1 MALVHCT
8 ECGREISDQA
18 IACPQCG
25 YPRRR
30 TAPMTRGI
38 KFLLAAL
45 VLMLVG
51 MFAFAIVAAWIMRQP
66 VSVELPSGDA
76 SPTSLKSDCMP
87 HDVCA
92 PTRIASS

>member
-1 MALVHCT
+1 MALVQCT

-66 VSVELPSGDA
+66 VLIELPSGNA
-76 SPTSLKSDCMP
+76 SPTSLQSDCMP
-87 HDVCA
+87 RDACA
-92 PTRIASS
+92 RTQTAYS